1 MGPILFVGVGVA
13 EGAGEGLLDG
23 EGDFDG
29 DMVEH
34 SHTPVP
40 VDPRERAAG
49 HVKH

>member
-13 EGAGEGLLDG
+13 EGAGEGLFDG
-23 EGDFDG
+23 EGDF
-29 DMVEH
+29 VEH